1 MTLRTAGT
9 LRRRVNKTNPKAP
22 KRRKEGGNILPTLY
36 NPLALPLLWKPQE
49 TEQLSVY
56 PGCLPTPAAEAATLP
71 AFAFPEHTRQSL
83 LPCFPGCPG
92 VITPDIHHSFSTIP
106 PSDPSMP
113 PGADPDSAPWEA
125 CTPRDRGPSLLM
137 PGC

>member
-71 AFAFPEHTRQSL
+71 RSLSTQGRASCPASQGVLVSSLQTSTTHFLPSPLPTQACHLGQTLTL
-83 LPCFPGCPG
+83 LPGRHALHVTEG
-92 VITPDIHHSFSTIP
+92 LAS
-106 PSDPSMP
+106 
-113 PGADPDSAPWEA
+113 
-125 CTPRDRGPSLLM
+125 
-137 PGC
+137 